1 MSNFV
6 NQNQISFTHGH
17 FDIAN
22 LLPIKRHSI
31 VHWIIIPILSKLQ
44 DAPEVLGLIVPAN
57 LDAKKSQP
65 VTCL

>member
-1 MSNFV
+1 MLIDMKKSV
-6 NQNQISFTHGH
+6 QCCTPHLKTQQPV
-17 FDIAN
+17 
-22 LLPIKRHSI
+22 LPYSI
-31 VHWIIIPILSKLQ
+31 VHWIIIPILSELQ